1 MAVRQKGAVM
11 SRRRRVKVKA
21 APVTAY
27 ATEVMQ
33 EISDSTVADLR
44 QAQAEDAAHEDEL
57 RRVIEPSEVAA

>member
-1 MAVRQKGAVM
+1 MNETGGRPV
-11 SRRRRVKVKA
+11 SRRRTRVKVA
-21 APVTAY
+21 RVTAY

-57 RRVIEPSEVAA
+57 RRVIEPSDVAA